1 MFRALARAIS
11 LALLTAC
18 AATPPAPQCPPPTA
32 APPSPPPLR
41 FTALPPTAS
50 AIDFARIAKFP
61 EPGWQV
67 PRSIRFSPDGA
78 LVTWLAS
85 EAQNDEMS
93 LFALDRATDQISV
106 VLRAKDLPAR
116 PRSREEELRR
126 ERQRTKTEGITS
138 YRWAKRAPLMVIP
151 HGGDVFVRD
160 AKGALVRLTDTP
172 EPELDPKPCPSG
184 ERVAFVRK
192 GELVAVDI
200 ATKKE
205 VTLTHG
211 AVEGLTHGLS
221 DFVAQEE
228 LGEPSGFFW
237 SPKCDRIAYFEV
249 DERKVGI
256 TPVVG
261 YRNDKIDIMQQRYP
275 LAGDANPVVKL
286 FVVDLATK
294 KTTPIRLPDGPERY
308 LVDVA
313 FGEDG
318 KNLYFQALARTHK
331 KVATMRADLG
341 TGAATELFAETS
353 TTWVWP
359 VQTELTAKTNE
370 VVMTSEASG
379 FRHLEVRKLE
389 PNAAPRRL
397 TEGNWEVE
405 QLVAVDEER
414 GRVLFVGTKDGV
426 LERHLYAVP
435 LAGGPIT
442 KLTKEPGVHGINS
455 DEHGRAW
462 ADTAS
467 AHDRLPKVTVVT
479 EAATRELPVTRDD
492 DLAKLG
498 VRPVEHV
505 SFTGPSGDT
514 LYGALLRPRAL
525 QPGVKHPAI
534 VMVYGGPNSQM
545 IVDSWAPRLLWQHL
559 ADRGFFVLQVDN
571 RGTGGRG
578 VAFERAPHKRLGVVE
593 LEDQVAAAKWL
604 AKIPEVDAARIG
616 ISGHSYGGF
625 MAALA
630 MFRAPAIFAAGV
642 VGSPV
647 TDWRTYDT
655 GYTER
660 FMETPASN
668 PEGYAASDVTRDV
681 AALIGKL
688 LVMHGQMDENVHY
701 TNTARLIDALV
712 AAKKPFD
719 LLVFPGERHGQRN
732 PASKA
737 YANERI
743 ARFFVE
749 RL

>member
-1 MFRALARAIS
+1 
-11 LALLTAC
+11 
-18 AATPPAPQCPPPTA
+18 
-32 APPSPPPLR
+32 
-41 FTALPPTAS
+41 
-50 AIDFARIAKFP
+50 
-61 EPGWQV
+61 
-67 PRSIRFSPDGA
+67 
-78 LVTWLAS
+78 
-85 EAQNDEMS
+85 MS
-93 LFALDRATDQISV
+93 LFALDRATDKVSV
-106 VLRAKDLPAR
+106 LLRAKDLPAR

-126 ERQRTKTEGITS
+126 ERQRTKTEGVTS

-160 AKGALVRLTDTP
+160 AKGAVVRLTDTP
-172 EPELDPKPCPSG
+172 EPELDPKPCATG

-192 GELVAVDI
+192 GELVSIDV

-205 VTLTHG
+205 VALTHG
-211 AVEGLTHGLS
+211 AVEGFTHGLS

-256 TPVVG
+256 ASIVG
-261 YRNDKIDIMQQRYP
+261 YRNEKTDIMPQRYP
-275 LAGDANPVVKL
+275 LTGEANPVVRL
-286 FVVDLATK
+286 LVVDLATR
-294 KTTPIRLPDGPERY
+294 KTTAVRLPEGGGERY
-308 LVDVA
+308 IVDVA

-318 KNLYFQALARTHK
+318 KSLYFQALARTHK
-331 KVATMRADLG
+331 KVAMMRADVAS
-341 TGAATELFAETS
+341 GAVTELFGETS

-359 VQTELTAKTNE
+359 AQTELTAKTNE

-379 FRHLEVRKLE
+379 FRHVEVRKLE
-389 PNAAPRRL
+389 ANAPPRVL
-397 TEGNWEVE
+397 TSGNWEVE

-414 GRVLFVGTKDGV
+414 GRVLFVGTRDGV

-442 KLTKEPGVHGINS
+442 KLTTEPGAHGITS

-462 ADTAS
+462 ADTSS
-467 AHDRLPKVTVVT
+467 AHDRLPRVTVVST
-479 EAATRELPVTRDD
+479 ADGHAKARELPLTHDA
-492 DLAKLG
+492 DLEKLRI
-498 VRPVEHV
+498 RPVEHV

-514 LYGALLRPRAL
+514 LHGALLRPRVL

-545 IVDSWAPRLLWQHL
+545 IVDGWAPRLLWQHL
-559 ADRGFFVLQVDN
+559 ADRGFFVFQVDN

-604 AKIPEVDAARIG
+604 GKIAEVDATRIG

-625 MAALA
+625 MSALA
-630 MFRAPAIFAAGV
+630 MIRAPEVFAAGV
-642 VGSPV
+642 AGSPV

-660 FMETPASN
+660 FMETPAAN
-668 PEGYAASDVTRDV
+668 PDGYAASDVTKDV
-681 AALIGKL
+681 GALTGHL
-688 LVMHGQMDENVHY
+688 LIMHGQMDENVHY
-701 TNTARLIDALV
+701 TNTARFIDALV

-732 PASKA
+732 PANKA